1 MKIIDFRYR
10 PSTRAS
16 LDSVIKNPVYA
27 EYIKRTDFC
36 TRPEKSLDECVTE
49 LRSLDVVKA
58 VVSGRD
64 IESTYA
70 IGSTNE
76 SVLECM
82 ARDPDLFIG
91 FWAYDPHKGM
101 QAVRRFRK
109 AVTEEGIR
117 GAAIDAAMAHCAVSD
132 AKFYPLYAMCCEF
145 DIPVIMTA
153 GLSPFMP
160 KIVLESTN
168 PAHVDQVAT
177 DFPELKI
184 ILSHGG
190 YPWVLETISLVL
202 RHTNVYM
209 DISTCEKKLMGDQYI
224 RAANEYITDK
234 VVFASANPFVEVA
247 QAVKNYEKVDFT
259 EECRRKLYYENGA
272 RLLGLEGLL

>member
-16 LDSVIKNPVYA
+16 LDSVIKNPVYC
-27 EYIKRTDFC
+27 EYIKKTDFC
-36 TRPEKSLDECVTE
+36 SRPEKSLPECIDE
-49 LRSLDVVKA
+49 LRGLDIAKA

-70 IGSTNE
+70 IQSTNDD
-76 SVLECM
+76 VLQCM
-82 ARDPDLFIG
+82 AAAPDLFIG

-101 QAVRRFRK
+101 TAVRRFRK
-109 AVTEEGIR
+109 AVLEDGIR
-117 GAAIDAAMAHCAVSD
+117 GAAIDAAMAHCAVDD

-160 KIVLESTN
+160 KVVLDSTD
-168 PAHVDQVAT
+168 PRHIDRVAT

-184 ILSHGG
+184 LLSHGG
-190 YPWVLETISLVL
+190 YPWVLEAIGPGPAPQQCLHGLLHLRIQADGTELHPGRQRIHHGQSRLCQRQSL
-202 RHTNVYM
+202 RG
-209 DISTCEKKLMGDQYI
+209 SPQG
-224 RAANEYITDK
+224 
-234 VVFASANPFVEVA
+234 
-247 QAVKNYEKVDFT
+247 
-259 EECRRKLYYENGA
+259 RRKISAPRSY
-272 RLLGLEGLL
+272 

>member
-101 QAVRRFRK
+101 QAVRRFRNQK
-109 AVTEEGIR
+109 GRDR
-117 GAAIDAAMAHCAVSD
+117 GGHTR
-132 AKFYPLYAMCCEF
+132 CC
-145 DIPVIMTA
+145 
-153 GLSPFMP
+153 
-160 KIVLESTN
+160 
-168 PAHVDQVAT
+168 H
-177 DFPELKI
+177 
-184 ILSHGG
+184 
-190 YPWVLETISLVL
+190 
-202 RHTNVYM
+202 
-209 DISTCEKKLMGDQYI
+209 
-224 RAANEYITDK
+224 
-234 VVFASANPFVEVA
+234 
-247 QAVKNYEKVDFT
+247 
-259 EECRRKLYYENGA
+259 
-272 RLLGLEGLL
+272 